1 MHMYMQTHM
10 WTYAHM
16 HMLMAHAH
24 AHAYAQQMLCVHSY
38 FLLVQAEPQSKSFAQ
53 ITMNARSFSLSSTSE
68 EGAKSVRKRGTA
80 NLSVTDHQY
89 KEALYEALVNDP
101 PIIDMRHKLGPK
113 LCQHV
118 KQVEPSHLISL
129 HKAWMSW
136 INLGCKNLV
145 LQSKKMLGH
154 WLHWHVKTH
163 TSSQSMAMITRSI
176 CYGQWLLMK

>member
-1 MHMYMQTHM
+1 
-10 WTYAHM
+10 M

-89 KEALYEALVNDP
+89 KEALYQALVNDP

-136 INLGCKNLV
+136 ISLGCKNLV
-145 LQSKKMLGH
+145 LQSNKNIGH